1 MPQKGFAVVDFE
13 TTGFSPQHHHRVIEV
28 GIVHVSPDGT
38 IEREFETV
46 VNPGRDLGPTHIHR
60 LRGANLKDAPTFDE
74 IADQLIEHL
83 RGRVLVAHN
92 ARFETSFL
100 RAEFA
105 RLGITSPVEDADAIC
120 TMKLAKTH
128 LPGVSSKLTAC
139 CAALDIPLTDAH
151 EALADAR
158 ATAQLLGEYRRMGRQ
173 DAAWWRHYETR
184 AGAATW
190 PARGLGNS
198 AAWVARGRQFKTT
211 QASYS
216 KTQTDTT
223 HGSGGADRPLLEQ
236 ALDWLLPVARQRFGT
251 RPVAVAE
258 RVARNV
264 IAARTNDKLNY
275 VGSGTVPRDRRGTT
289 ASHVPGEPAP
299 MRRPP
304 IPRLSRG
311 DVIVLTG
318 VMAEPRDRIEER
330 LVAAGFVVEP
340 GVTKRTTLLVA
351 ADLDS
356 LSGKA
361 QKARRFEVPIVG
373 EDAIRALIRR
383 R

>member
-46 VNPGRDLGPTHIHR
+46 LNPGRDLGPTHIHR
-60 LRGANLKDAPTFDE
+60 LRGADLKDAPTFGE

-105 RLGITSPVEDADAIC
+105 RLGMTSPVEDADAIC

-128 LPGVSSKLTAC
+128 LPGVSSKLSEC

-158 ATAQLLGEYRRMGRQ
+158 ATALLLGEYRRMGRQ
-173 DAAWWRHYETR
+173 DAAWWRHYATK
-184 AGAATW
+184 ASAATW
-190 PARGLGNS
+190 PARRRGTG
-198 AAWVARGRQFKTT
+198 AAWIARGRQFETT
-211 QASYS
+211 QARFA
-216 KTQTDTT
+216 KTRSDAATE
-223 HGSGGADRPLLEQ
+223 SGGADRRLLEQ
-236 ALDWLLPVARQRFGT
+236 ALEWLLPVARQRFGT
-251 RPVAVAE
+251 RHVAVAE
-258 RVARNV
+258 RVARHV
-264 IAARTNDKLNY
+264 IAARTNDALKES
-275 VGSGTVPRDRRGTT
+275 GSGPVPRERRGTA
-289 ASHVPGEPAP
+289 ASRVPGKPAH
-299 MRRPP
+299 MSRPP

-330 LVAAGFVVEP
+330 LVSAGFVVEP
-340 GVTKRTTLLVA
+340 GVTKRTSLLVA

-373 EDAIRALIRR
+373 EDAIRALTSRR
-383 R
+383 